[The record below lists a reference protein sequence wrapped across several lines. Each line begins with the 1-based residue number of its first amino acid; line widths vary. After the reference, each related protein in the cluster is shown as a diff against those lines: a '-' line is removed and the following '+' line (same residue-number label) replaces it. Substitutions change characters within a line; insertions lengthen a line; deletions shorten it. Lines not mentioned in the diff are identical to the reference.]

1 MPVLSVRHLT
11 RYRYRNPVAFGDH
24 RMMLRPREG
33 CDQRLLSSNLL
44 IAPTPIQ
51 LRAIPVV
58 IHSSLTGSANET
70 HVKNVGADAYVAKF
84 VAEDLAN
91 ALRKALGKE

>member
-1 MPVLSVRHLT
+1 
-11 RYRYRNPVAFGDH
+11 
-24 RMMLRPREG
+24 
-33 CDQRLLSSNLL
+33 
-44 IAPTPIQ
+44 
-51 LRAIPVV
+51 VV

-91 ALRKALGKE
+91 ALRKALSNG